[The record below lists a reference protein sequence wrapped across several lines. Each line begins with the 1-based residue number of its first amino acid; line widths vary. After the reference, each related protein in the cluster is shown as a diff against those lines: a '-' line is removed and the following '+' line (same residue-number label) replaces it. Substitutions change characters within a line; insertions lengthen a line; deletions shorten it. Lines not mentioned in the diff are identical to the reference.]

1 MIVCFEFKV
10 GDFTL
15 KYKRLNVDMLLS
27 EDSTCMVM
35 LLLKHKLYPIFV

>member
-10 GDFTL
+10 GHFTL
-15 KYKRLNVDMLLS
+15 KYKRLNVEMLFS

-35 LLLKHKLYPIFV
+35 LLLKHKRYAIFV

>member
-15 KYKRLNVDMLLS
+15 KYKRLNVETLLS

-35 LLLKHKLYPIFV
+35 LLLKLKRYAIFV